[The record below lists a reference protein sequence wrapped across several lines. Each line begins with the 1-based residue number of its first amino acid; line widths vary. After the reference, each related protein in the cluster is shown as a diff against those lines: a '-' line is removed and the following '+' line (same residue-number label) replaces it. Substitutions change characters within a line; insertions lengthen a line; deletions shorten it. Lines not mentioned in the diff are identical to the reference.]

1 MFPRIQRP
9 CPYKNELSEVMD
21 GDICRVCTRKVHEL
35 NAFSEAERA
44 AFLSSCS
51 GEICVSYSLRPAIV
65 AAMTAAALALPAAA
79 QEVTFDEEI
88 LVGGIDTAQI
98 EYVADPNAP
107 ATPEMP
113 VIYEDNAR
121 SAEANASASTTDA
134 GADLGHGVETEQAR

>member
-1 MFPRIQRP
+1 MFPRIQRA
-9 CPYKNELSEVMD
+9 CPYKNELSEIMD
-21 GDICRVCTRKVHEL
+21 GDVCRVCTRKVHDL

-51 GEICVSYSLRPAIV
+51 GEICVSYSLRPVI
-65 AAMTAAALALPAAA
+65 AAAVTAAALALPAAA
-79 QEVTFDEEI
+79 QEMTFDEEI

-107 ATPEMP
+107 ATPDMP
-113 VIYEDNAR
+113 VIYEDD
-121 SAEANASASTTDA
+121 ASARTDAGASATDA